1 MINVVIADDHT
12 MVRHGLREILKAE
25 SDIRTVAEA
34 STGQEAIDIIRSR
47 SVDVLLLD
55 ITMPGRNGLEVLKEL
70 RRSHPRIAV
79 IMLSMH
85 PKDQYGVRV
94 IKAGAAAYI
103 SKESAPDELVSAI
116 RTAHRGEKYITP
128 DLAELLARHLERG
141 LVGDEPHKLL
151 SDREYEVMCYIA
163 SGRGLTEIS
172 KLMNLSVKTISTYR
186 TRIVEKTGLTS
197 NADMTRYAM
206 QHSLI

>member
-1 MINVVIADDHT
+1 MISVIIADDHT
-12 MVRHGLREILKAE
+12 MVRHGLREVLNAE
-25 SDIRTVAEA
+25 ADIKTVAEA
-34 STGQEAIDIIRSR
+34 STGQEVLDLVKSKN
-47 SVDVLLLD
+47 VDVVVLD
-55 ITMPGRNGLEVLKEL
+55 ITMPGRNGVEVLKEL
-70 RRSHPRIAV
+70 RRSHPRVAV

-103 SKESAPDELVSAI
+103 SKESAPDELVTAI

-128 DLAELLARHLERG
+128 DLAELLARHVERG

-186 TRIVEKTGLTS
+186 TRIIEKTGLAS
-197 NADMTRYAM
+197 NADMTRYAI